1 MHEVSDDKLFKI
13 FISPLTSLQAVL
25 VLMAAVAWVARV
37 VVVVETLNPKPYSR
51 SSRGGGGGGGGFRSG
66 LKVSTLGLRNLGFMV
81 WGLGFRV

>member
-1 MHEVSDDKLFKI
+1 
-13 FISPLTSLQAVL
+13 
-25 VLMAAVAWVARV
+25 MAAVAWVTRV

-81 WGLGFRV
+81 WGFGFRGLGV